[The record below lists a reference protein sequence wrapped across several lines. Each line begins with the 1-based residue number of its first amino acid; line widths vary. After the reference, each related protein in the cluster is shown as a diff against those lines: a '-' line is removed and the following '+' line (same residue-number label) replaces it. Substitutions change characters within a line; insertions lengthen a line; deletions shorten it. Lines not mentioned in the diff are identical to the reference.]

1 MAASES
7 LRYGPAMLLTFGIG
21 WLIGADAAWYWGALA
36 VIVAGYWQHLRVRS
50 AEGVTIAQPKEEE
63 PK

>member
-1 MAASES
+1 
-7 LRYGPAMLLTFGIG
+7 MLLTFGIG